1 VPDQFTKTTGF
12 PPVIEYYSRMQNE
25 TNPIGGDPVH
35 DRVDLVRDIAVLQ
48 VKLIV
53 DGLRDFILVPISLVA
68 GVISLFRAG
77 DPAGS
82 EFYNLLRIGKKSERF
97 INLFGAADRAR
108 EPEIDRVRFPDDD
121 IDTLVKRVETF
132 VVDEY
137 RRGGV
142 TKQAKDQ
149 LDQVLR
155 SLHRRARRD
164 DPADS

>member
-1 VPDQFTKTTGF
+1 MRK
-12 PPVIEYYSRMQNE
+12 E
-25 TNPIGGDPVH
+25 TNSTAETSTH
-35 DRVDLVRDIAVLQ
+35 DRIDLVRDIAVLQ
-48 VKLIV
+48 VKLIF

-68 GVISLFRAG
+68 GAMSLIRAG
-77 DPAGS
+77 DPADN
-82 EFYNLLRIGKKSERF
+82 EFYNLLRIGKKSERW

-108 EPEIDRVRFPDDD
+108 EPEVERVRFPEGD
-121 IDTLVKRVETF
+121 IDTLVKRVESF

-155 SLHRRARRD
+155 SLNRRGGRNG
-164 DPADS
+164 PAGPGDY